1 MQKMLA
7 VTFALGA
14 ALIQLVH
21 AAFAARLVGNNNQ
34 PLLRYLSVWSRAG
47 MGG

>member
-21 AAFAARLVGNNNQ
+21 AAKLAGNHNQ
-34 PLLRYLSVWSRAG
+34 TLLRG
-47 MGG
+47 